1 MNLLDLFS
9 GIGAFS
15 LGLERAGFK
24 TVAFCEIEPFCRQVL
39 AKHWPTVPCYDD
51 IRDLT
56 AARLRDDGIGPIDAI
71 CGGFPC
77 QDISLAGSGAG
88 LDGERSG
95 LWREYARLVGELR
108 PRHVIV
114 ENVGALRARGLAA
127 VLGDFA
133 ALGYDAEWHSVP
145 AAAVGAPHLRD
156 RVWIIATAADSDSG
170 CSGSPPCAYRFC
182 RTTAD
187 DGADADTHGVRQ
199 LQRERRQSDERG
211 WAHNAPEAGGS
222 AAVTGGQ
229 RCTQRIGLQRRLAR
243 ALAAVATPWD
253 WPAEPPFRRVNDA
266 AAKRLDR
273 AALKALGN
281 SVVPDIPE
289 AIGRAL
295 MEPAL

>member
-24 TVAFCEIEPFCRQVL
+24 TVAFCEIEPFCRRVL

-77 QDISLAGSGAG
+77 QDISLAGTGAG

-114 ENVGALRARGLAA
+114 ENVGALRARGLAD

-156 RVWIIATAADSDSG
+156 RVWIIATAADADSLG
-170 CSGSPPCAYRFC
+170 RGRGRESQHGAEQGAPRREPDRLGSWGWGQGSLAPG
-182 RTTAD
+182 
-187 DGADADTHGVRQ
+187 DGTKR
-199 LQRERRQSDERG
+199 LEERR
-211 WAHNAPEAGGS
+211 
-222 AAVTGGQ
+222 
-229 RCTQRIGLQRRLAR
+229 GLQRRLAR

-253 WPAEPPFRRVNDA
+253 WPAEPPFRRVDDA